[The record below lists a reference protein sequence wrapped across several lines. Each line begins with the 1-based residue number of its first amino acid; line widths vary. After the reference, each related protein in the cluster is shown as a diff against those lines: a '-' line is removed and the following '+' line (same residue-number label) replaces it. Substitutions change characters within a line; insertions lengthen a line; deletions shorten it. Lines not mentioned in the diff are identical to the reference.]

1 MAKWTGV
8 ITNSGNSLLNAWV
21 GEKTLRFDCAK
32 AGTGTVEIASLM
44 AQTDLVSKKQD
55 AGILNAESVDGGIR
69 MKLRVTAS
77 QEGYLLNQ
85 FGVWAS
91 VDGNTA
97 LIAIFQ
103 HESGVSVPSID
114 ESPDFSFTFYA
125 LIMTSNI
132 GTWTV
137 SIDTSALVTMDDMNS
152 AIAENAKQYLPL
164 SGGKMAGN
172 IDMQG
177 KSISGLNEPTEDNQA
192 VPKSYADNIAKVANS
207 AKKTADSALPK
218 SGGAMTG
225 AINMGT
231 NRITD
236 MGAPEDS
243 ADAATKAYV
252 DGKRFT
258 DAATITTD
266 WTGDSAPYYNTVAVQ
281 GILATD
287 TPHIMPVYSTTNS
300 TAIAQKEAWACVSK
314 AETSDGTIT
323 FTCFEDKPTVA
334 ITIQIEVMR

>member
-125 LIMTSNI
+125 LIMTSNT
-132 GTWTV
+132 GSWTV
-137 SIDTSALVTMDDMNS
+137 NVDTTALATVEDVNQ
-152 AIAENAKQYLPL
+152 AIADAGKNYLDM
-164 SGGKMAGN
+164 KM
-172 IDMQG
+172 
-177 KSISGLNEPTEDNQA
+177 
-192 VPKSYADNIAKVANS
+192 
-207 AKKTADSALPK
+207 
-218 SGGAMTG
+218 
-225 AINMGT
+225 
-231 NRITD
+231 
-236 MGAPEDS
+236 
-243 ADAATKAYV
+243 
-252 DGKRFT
+252 
-258 DAATITTD
+258 
-266 WTGDSAPYYNTVAVQ
+266 
-281 GILATD
+281 
-287 TPHIMPVYSTTNS
+287 
-300 TAIAQKEAWACVSK
+300 TAITLAASGWSN
-314 AETSDGTIT
+314 GTIT
-323 FTCFEDKPTVA
+323 VPVDGVTSDSTKTAIITTAAADSVDAYLDSGIKCSGQGDGTLTFSCTSTPSANLTVNVIILKKGGWSA
-334 ITIQIEVMR
+334 